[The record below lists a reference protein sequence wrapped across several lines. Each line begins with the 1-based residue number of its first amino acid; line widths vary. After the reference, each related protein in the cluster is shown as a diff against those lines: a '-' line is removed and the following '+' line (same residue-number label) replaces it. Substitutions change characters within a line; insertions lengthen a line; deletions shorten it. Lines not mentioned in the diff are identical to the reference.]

1 MSEQEIVLKEK
12 SEIASLLTHTD
23 VKTET
28 SEKPSRK
35 FQ

>member
-1 MSEQEIVLKEK
+1 MSEQEIVLNKK

>member
-12 SEIASLLTHTD
+12 SEIASLLTHND